1 MDSLMSW
8 LREDVVKDYSL
19 LGHQYTTTLNSLV
32 DVIAQIP
39 HLTYR
44 KGFPPIGGDV
54 SSDSGWGCTYRAA
67 QMALAE
73 ALQRIHGHGQALSA
87 PVRQHILAMFFDEPK
102 RPYSIHKMVQ
112 ATRRPVGTWLTPAQ
126 AAHTLGE
133 LTAHRGLG
141 AELRVRVITGLF
153 DPWDL
158 AAHAGDPFV
167 PLLIFAPLSLGTTK
181 IEPRFYEPIRRF
193 FQVPWCVGAVGGKP
207 QKAFYFIGM
216 ADDRLLYLDPH
227 TTQSAL
233 LQTTYSFQ
241 CCRSRK
247 PSTTHISKLDGT
259 FCPAFLVSSQE
270 QLYRLVEYMYER
282 QKAGQRLCEVH
293 PHRTQDYLQS
303 CSPVRVTQ
311 PGLEMEDSYVV
322 VPERD
327 RDRDRLSARAH
338 CREKSHERDSRGV
351 GVMGAAD
358 SDDEWVLVSEGE
370 EDQAGDDW
378 RQRRADVS
386 SGCVTPTNGLPASHH
401 DDASIST
408 QWVEVDA
415 DGGVKDVSDSCSKAS
430 PDPCGATSP
439 RAQRAE
445 SIASLSISGT
455 TQAPALLELDP
466 ALTVRILSTPADDTS
481 SPTRNSHNDIELQ
494 DLSVSTPS
502 SSAYQRHPTVRKS
515 YAFDA

>member
-158 AAHAGDPFV
+158 GILTRCSNESFERCHRMVFV
-167 PLLIFAPLSLGTTK
+167 
-181 IEPRFYEPIRRF
+181 
-193 FQVPWCVGAVGGKP
+193 
-207 QKAFYFIGM
+207 FI
-216 ADDRLLYLDPH
+216 
-227 TTQSAL
+227 
-233 LQTTYSFQ
+233 
-241 CCRSRK
+241 
-247 PSTTHISKLDGT
+247 
-259 FCPAFLVSSQE
+259 
-270 QLYRLVEYMYER
+270 
-282 QKAGQRLCEVH
+282 
-293 PHRTQDYLQS
+293 
-303 CSPVRVTQ
+303 
-311 PGLEMEDSYVV
+311 
-322 VPERD
+322 
-327 RDRDRLSARAH
+327 
-338 CREKSHERDSRGV
+338 
-351 GVMGAAD
+351 
-358 SDDEWVLVSEGE
+358 
-370 EDQAGDDW
+370 
-378 RQRRADVS
+378 
-386 SGCVTPTNGLPASHH
+386 
-401 DDASIST
+401 
-408 QWVEVDA
+408 
-415 DGGVKDVSDSCSKAS
+415 
-430 PDPCGATSP
+430 
-439 RAQRAE
+439 
-445 SIASLSISGT
+445 
-455 TQAPALLELDP
+455 
-466 ALTVRILSTPADDTS
+466 
-481 SPTRNSHNDIELQ
+481 
-494 DLSVSTPS
+494 
-502 SSAYQRHPTVRKS
+502 
-515 YAFDA
+515 